1 MGVPI
6 STIITGDWSQCA
18 LTIYVPYVPCIRKK
32 KRSVPLKRPC
42 AAYYKIVSQT
52 LALPCAVSTGDVQGI
67 SETTKASPERSD
79 S

>member
-1 MGVPI
+1 MRSDHI
-6 STIITGDWSQCA
+6 RA
-18 LTIYVPYVPCIRKK
+18 LRALHQKK

-42 AAYYKIVSQT
+42 AAYYEIVSQA